1 MADVKFRSAAPD
13 IQRDDARDA
22 ASKADGVPPPGA
34 ALLKIAHAFKVFIPE
49 VNGGIPE
56 VMRLL
61 AAGLAGRCRSEVLV
75 SRVKGG
81 GGSELVE
88 GIEVHRSSS
97 LRSVWSMPISPG
109 YPMDLWSTARRV
121 DVVDYHAPFPLVDL
135 AVSLWF
141 PRKTALVV
149 HWHSEIVAQR
159 RILPVVGP
167 FIRRALR
174 RADRIIVSAPVMIE
188 QSPFLRAVAAKC
200 AVVPYG
206 IDVDRWATP
215 GDAQRHRIQEIR
227 ALHPRLIV
235 ATGRLVSYKGFD
247 VLVEAMRRVRGDLVI
262 VGTGPLEEAL
272 RRQIAA
278 SGLQD
283 RITLVG
289 YLERQ
294 ELQCLLHACRVFTL
308 PSVEKSETF
317 GIAQAEAMACGRPV
331 VNTSLPTA
339 VPWVARDGIEA
350 LTVPP
355 GAAAPL
361 AEALNHLLD
370 HEDMAAAMG
379 RRGRER
385 AESLFSLK
393 SFLDRTFDVYR
404 QAVEERRGASGLSR
418 KDLR

>member
-1 MADVKFRSAAPD
+1 MADVDFRLAAPD
-13 IQRDDARDA
+13 VHRGDVRDGAGD
-22 ASKADGVPPPGA
+22 PPSA
-34 ALLKIAHAFKVFIPE
+34 TTLLKVAHAFKVFIPE

-61 AAGLAGRCRSEVLV
+61 AAGLSGRCRSEVLV
-75 SRVKGG
+75 SRVKGP

-88 GIEVHRSSS
+88 GIEVHRTSA
-97 LRSVWSMPISPG
+97 LRSVWSMPISLA
-109 YPMDLWSTARRV
+109 YPVDLWSTARRV

-141 PRKTALVV
+141 PQRTALVV

-188 QSPFLRAVAAKC
+188 QSPFLKSVSAKC
-200 AVVPYG
+200 VVVPYG
-206 IDVDRWATP
+206 IDVDRWTKLS
-215 GDAQRHRIQEIR
+215 DAQRHRIQEIR

-235 ATGRLVSYKGFD
+235 ATGRLVPYKGFA
-247 VLVEAMRRVRGDLVI
+247 VLIDAMRRVKGDLVI
-262 VGTGPLEEAL
+262 VGTGPLEEPL

-283 RITLVG
+283 RVTLVG

-294 ELQCLLHACRVFTL
+294 DLQSLLHACRVFTL

-317 GIAQAEAMACGRPV
+317 GIAQAEAMACGRPI
-331 VNTSLPTA
+331 VNTNLPTA

-355 GAAAPL
+355 GSPARL

-370 HEDMAAAMG
+370 HEEMAAAMG

-385 AESLFSLK
+385 AEFMFSLK

-404 QAVEERRGASGLSR
+404 QASEEQRRHR
-418 KDLR
+418 

>member
-1 MADVKFRSAAPD
+1 MADVDVRLAGPD
-13 IQRDDARDA
+13 IHPPDH
-22 ASKADGVPPPGA
+22 DGNDSPAPHPVQSVA
-34 ALLKIAHAFKVFIPE
+34 ALLKVAHAFKVFIPE

-75 SRVKGG
+75 SRVRGA

-88 GIEVHRSSS
+88 GIEVHRTSS
-97 LRSVWSMPISPG
+97 LRSVWSMPISPA
-109 YPMDLWSTARRV
+109 YPVDLWATARRV

-141 PRKTALVV
+141 PRRTALVV

-188 QSPFLRAVAAKC
+188 QSPFLKPVSAKC
-200 AVVPYG
+200 VVVPYG
-206 IDVDRWATP
+206 IDVGRWAMP
-215 GDAQRHRIQEIR
+215 NDAQRQRIQEIR

-235 ATGRLVSYKGFD
+235 ATGRLVPYKGFD
-247 VLVEAMRRVRGDLVI
+247 VLIEAMRRVRGDLVI

-278 SGLQD
+278 AGLQD
-283 RITLVG
+283 RVTLVG

-294 ELQCLLHACRVFTL
+294 DLQSLLHACRVFAL

-350 LTVPP
+350 LTVSP
-355 GAAAPL
+355 GLAAPL

-385 AESLFSLK
+385 AEALFSLE

-404 QAVEERRGASGLSR
+404 QAAEERGRRHRS
-418 KDLR
+418 